1 MTRINV
7 GISPKELSNQLLLA
21 EHRELK
27 RIPNCIKVGRFNL
40 SNIPEKFTLGTGH
53 VSFFYNKL
61 KYLQNRYSKIYSE
74 CVKRNL
80 NVQNF
85 SDSFSGINEYFFGDY
100 VETERDRNILLK
112 RFEEKGHKL
121 LEKTYVQTL

>member
-7 GISPKELSNQLLLA
+7 GISPEELPNQLLLA

-27 RIPNCIKVGRFNL
+27 RIPNCIKSGRFNL

-61 KYLQNRYSKIYSE
+61 KYLQTRYSKIYSE
-74 CVKRNL
+74 CLKRNL
-80 NVQNF
+80 NVTDF
-85 SDSFSGINEYFFGDY
+85 SDSFSGINEYFLGDY
-100 VETERDRNILLK
+100 VETERDRNLLLQ
-112 RFEEKGHKL
+112 RFQEKGHKL
-121 LEKTYVQTL
+121 LEKSYE

>member
-7 GISPKELSNQLLLA
+7 GISPEELPNQLLLA

-27 RIPNCIKVGRFNL
+27 RIPNCIKSGRFNL

-53 VSFFYNKL
+53 VSFFYNKI
-61 KYLQNRYSKIYSE
+61 KYLQTRYSKIYSE

-80 NVQNF
+80 NVTDF
-85 SDSFSGINEYFFGDY
+85 SDSFSGIKEYFMNDY
-100 VETERDRNILLK
+100 VETERDRKILLE

-121 LEKTYVQTL
+121 LERIN